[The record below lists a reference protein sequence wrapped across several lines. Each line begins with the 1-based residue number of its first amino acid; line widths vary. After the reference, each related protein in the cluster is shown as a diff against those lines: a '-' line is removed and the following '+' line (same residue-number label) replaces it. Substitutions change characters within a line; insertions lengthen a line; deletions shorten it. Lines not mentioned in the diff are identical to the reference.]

1 METAHDLYD
10 RAEDAAA
17 YIKHHVSEL
26 PETAVILGT
35 GLGDAAALIA
45 EPTRISYSDIPN
57 FPETIGAFHSGELWV
72 GLGPGGRP
80 LAVLTGRIHLFE
92 GYTVK
97 SVTFSV
103 RALQLLG
110 VKTIMITNAS
120 GGIDPSYRP
129 GDIVA
134 IGDHINLTGE
144 NPLVGETDERLG
156 ERFLD
161 MSQAYDPELLSLVQE
176 VAGELGVRVHT
187 GIYVGVRGPSFE
199 TPAEIEAFRRLGA
212 DIVGMSTV
220 NEVIAARHGGMRV
233 LGLSVVTNVAAAH
246 MDDVEGE
253 VIAKGQEVAGTLQ
266 DLLAAII
273 ARLDQE

>member
-17 YIKHHVSEL
+17 YIKHHVREM

-45 EPTRISYSDIPN
+45 DPTRIPYVDIPN
-57 FPETIGAFHSGELWV
+57 FPEGGDTFHSGELWV
-72 GLGPGGRP
+72 GLGPGGKP

-97 SVTFSV
+97 SVTFSI

-110 VKTIMITNAS
+110 VKTIIITNAS

-134 IGDHINLTGE
+134 IADHINLTGE
-144 NPLVGETDERLG
+144 NPLVGETDGRLG

-161 MSQAYDPELLSLVQE
+161 MSQAYDAELSCLAQE

-187 GIYVGVRGPSFE
+187 GIYIGIKGPSFE
-199 TPAEIEAFRRLGA
+199 TPAEIESFRRMGA

-273 ARLDQE
+273 ARLDQD